1 MSHRFDPTILRE
13 YDIRGIVGTT
23 LFPADAHALGRV
35 FARVLAEAGGR
46 RAAVGYDGRLTSPE
60 LESTLVEGLAAG
72 GADVVRIGR
81 GPTPMLYF
89 AAATPGDYGGVDGG
103 IMVTGSHNPP
113 DHNGFKLVLGGK
125 PFFGEAI
132 QRAGQMALALGPAGA
147 ARGRVE
153 EHSVFDDYVAR
164 LAQDYDGTRPL
175 SVAWDCGNGATGE
188 VVTRLVERLPGRHIL
203 LNETIDGTFPAHHPD
218 PTVPANLA
226 QLQRAVKAERC
237 DLGIAFDGDGDRIG
251 VIDAKGRIVW
261 GDQLLIVLAR
271 DVLRRHPGAPII
283 ADVKASQVLFDEIV
297 SAGGKPLMSQTG
309 HSLIKARLAETGAP
323 LAGEMSGHIFFAD
336 GYYGFDDAV
345 YVAVRLL
352 GVLARADERL
362 DQMLDK
368 LPAVFNTPELRLP
381 CDDTRKFAVVEEVR
395 ERLRRRGA
403 DMVDI
408 DGVRVRD
415 ADGWWLLRAS
425 NTQAAVVVRAE
436 FDEPSR
442 ARPPQREACRGTRAE
457 RAGAA
462 GGVRFRAA
470 SGSSCTAL
478 TPSQT
483 LPHQG
488 GGPLSALSFICTPP
502 PRWGR
507 VGVGVMCAECVPSVE
522 NRFTRSRSSGRRGAP
537 PSRRPLCGGARYR
550 PPARPSR

>member
-1 MSHRFDPTILRE
+1 LAMSHRFDPTILRE

-23 LFPADAHALGRV
+23 LFPADALALGRV
-35 FARVLAEAGGR
+35 FARVLGEAGGR

-60 LESTLVEGLAAG
+60 LESALVDGLAEG

-89 AAATPGDYGGVDGG
+89 AAATLGVDGG

-132 QRAGQMALALGPAGA
+132 QMLGQMALAPGPARA

-153 EHSVFDDYVAR
+153 EHSVFADYVER
-164 LAQDYDGTRPL
+164 LAQDYSGERPL

-188 VVTRLVERLPGRHIL
+188 VVTHLVQRLPGRNIL

-218 PTVPANLA
+218 PTVPANLV
-226 QLQRAVKAERC
+226 QLQRVVKTERC

-251 VIDAKGRIVW
+251 VVDAKGRIVW

-283 ADVKASQVLFDEIV
+283 ADVKASQVLFDEIAR
-297 SAGGKPLMSQTG
+297 AGGKPMMSQTG
-309 HSLIKARLAETGAP
+309 HSLIKARLAATGAP

-352 GVLARADERL
+352 GVLARADQRL

-368 LPAVFNTPELRLP
+368 LPPVFNTPELRLP
-381 CDDTRKFAVVEEVR
+381 CDDTRKFGVVEEVR
-395 ERLRRRGA
+395 DQMRARGA

-425 NTQAAVVVRAE
+425 NTQAAIVVRAE
-436 FDEPSR
+436 STSEAGLDRLKQRLAAELAPS
-442 ARPPQREACRGTRAE
+442 G
-457 RAGAA
+457 
-462 GGVRFRAA
+462 
-470 SGSSCTAL
+470 L
-478 TPSQT
+478 T
-483 LPHQG
+483 LP
-488 GGPLSALSFICTPP
+488 
-502 PRWGR
+502 
-507 VGVGVMCAECVPSVE
+507 E
-522 NRFTRSRSSGRRGAP
+522 
-537 PSRRPLCGGARYR
+537 Y
-550 PPARPSR
+550 